1 MRYVFVLSFILIAF
15 LEVAGQNISTQFKE
29 GKNLFDREQ
38 YALAMSKFKPM
49 LNIGQDNEMVRFA
62 SFYYGIS
69 AFNSGDIREAQ
80 ITFENMLNSYPDW
93 QKSEVNYWLGFISVE
108 NNEPESA
115 LHYFQDIHEPSLQPA
130 INSLKKKALSQVQ
143 DKTKLKA
150 LYAQFPEESV
160 ASALATEILKSPV
173 NDEDLDVINQL
184 ESAFTLDLQLALPS
198 VPSSPK
204 KEVYNVGLM
213 LPFGYRD
220 DSLRRVQMQNAWT
233 TAMFQG
239 ARLAIDKLKSEGIN
253 VHLNVFDTRA
263 SDYDLPKLLNS
274 GDLDELDLII
284 GPVTFDAVQEVAAF
298 AKEKQINFI
307 NPLSSNTDVLIDNPF
322 AFLYYPGNEALGLR
336 AVEYAKGHFDQNK
349 PMAIFYSGQSDYS
362 RADTYRKAM
371 EKDSFQTAIF
381 ERVAPNESVAIQQ
394 MFMEDHE
401 VDRDSLVVAEMV
413 AEMDSLLEAGVED
426 WEIYD
431 EKDFVYDT
439 LKILPDSI
447 GHVFVASDFSSLSAS
462 ALSGIATRPDTIG
475 FLSSSRFLVAERSI
489 NFDQIEA
496 LDAVFVG
503 SNYIDYNKAA
513 VTEFRTAYLDRY
525 LVAPV
530 KEERLGDAYIAY
542 DILVSFG
549 RLLFNHGKYF
559 QLAMRQKEK
568 VPGVLTEY
576 FNYRFNNDNRYMPF
590 LIFKDGRVQILEE
603 N

>member
-1 MRYVFVLSFILIAF
+1 MRYVLVLSIVLITSF
-15 LEVAGQNISTQFKE
+15 ECLGQDISTLFKE
-29 GKNLFDREQ
+29 GKERFDNQ
-38 YALAMSKFKPM
+38 QHALAMSKFKPI
-49 LNIGQDNEMVRFA
+49 LTLDQDNEMVRYA
-62 SFYYGIS
+62 SFYYAIS
-69 AFNSGDIREAQ
+69 AFNSGAIKDAQ

-108 NNEPESA
+108 NNDPESA
-115 LHYFQDIHEPSLQPA
+115 LHYFSDINEPSLQPA

-184 ESAFTLDLQLALPS
+184 ESTFILDLQLALPS

-239 ARLAIDKLKSEGIN
+239 ARLAIDKLKREGIN

-263 SDYDLPKLLNS
+263 SDYDLKELMRS

-307 NPLSSNTDVLIDNPF
+307 NPLSSNTDVLVDNPF

-336 AVEYAKGHFDQNK
+336 AAEYAKKHFVENK
-349 PMAIFYSGQSDYS
+349 NMAIFYSGQSDYT

-371 EKDSFQTAIF
+371 EKDSFKTAIF

-401 VDRDSLVVAEMV
+401 VDKDSLVVAEMM

-426 WEIYD
+426 WEIYN

-503 SNYIDYNKAA
+503 SNYINYSKPA
-513 VTEFRTAYLDRY
+513 VTEFRAAYLDKY
-525 LVAPV
+525 LEAPV
-530 KEERLGDAYIAY
+530 REERLGDAYIAY

-576 FNYRFNNDNRYMPF
+576 FHYRFSNDNRYMPF